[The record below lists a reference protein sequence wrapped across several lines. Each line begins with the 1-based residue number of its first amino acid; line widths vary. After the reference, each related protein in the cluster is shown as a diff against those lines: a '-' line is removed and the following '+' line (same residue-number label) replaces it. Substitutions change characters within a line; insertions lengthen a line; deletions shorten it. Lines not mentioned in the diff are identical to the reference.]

1 MRLPCWRESFWTMQK
16 NDLNRFLS
24 DLVHPVAIETDATG
38 ILLGWEGDID
48 WYGLKLDNEEIGK
61 PAQEIIPMLFGL
73 DFSTAQELPLVS
85 FGINKTANIYIQ
97 PNGAGRVH
105 VFLVDARQ
113 QMAAL
118 RNAQQ
123 TRNETSLLF
132 EKLSRLS
139 ELLKQ
144 KNTKLQQAINA
155 RSQFLSGVSHE
166 FRTPITT
173 ILGHINILV
182 SQCRNIS
189 PDINTSFQTIDKNA
203 KYLLALI
210 DNLLEQGEITAQR
223 LTITKSAVDLE
234 LFFQFIIDTFSVIAE
249 QKQIKLLY
257 RKNFADDLRILAD
270 EHHLYLMMVNLISN
284 AIKFTDFGSI
294 QISADWSN
302 NQLKISVKDTG
313 IGIPEAELRKI
324 TEPFSRGSNVGQRKG
339 SGLGLSIIREVI
351 KAMEG
356 ELDFQSKQGAGTL
369 VSLQIPA
376 KAALHERAAENN
388 SKAENI
394 TRPPRVLIVEDDH
407 DISTLYSILLRD
419 AGMEPLCF
427 DDGKNLLGNLEKHD
441 PDLIILDYNLGNEN
455 GIELAAKVR
464 KSGYEKPVIL
474 FTATSII
481 DMDLKEKAATV
492 GCTRVLNKPH
502 DVNSL
507 TQIISL
513 ELEKMHE

>member
-1 MRLPCWRESFWTMQK
+1 MRLPCWRKSFWTMQK
-16 NDLNRFLS
+16 NELNQFLS
-24 DLVHPVAIETDATG
+24 DLVHPVAIETDAHG
-38 ILLGWEGDID
+38 ILLGWEGDIE
-48 WYGLKLDNEEIGK
+48 WYGLKLDNENIGK
-61 PAQEIIPMLFGL
+61 PVHEIVPMLFGL
-73 DFSTAQELPLVS
+73 DFSEAQELPLVS
-85 FGINKTANIYIQ
+85 FDQCNTANVYIQ

-113 QMAAL
+113 QMAAIK
-118 RNAQQ
+118 NAQQ
-123 TRNETSLLF
+123 TRNETSLLY

-182 SQCRNIS
+182 SQCGNTP
-189 PDINTSFQTIDKNA
+189 PDINTSFQSIDKNA

-223 LTITKSAVDLE
+223 LTISKSDVDLE
-234 LFFQFIIDTFSVIAE
+234 RFFQFIIDTFSVIAE

-257 RKNFADDLRILAD
+257 WQNFQHDLRIMID
-270 EHHLYLMMVNLISN
+270 EHHLYLMLVNLVSN
-284 AIKFTDFGSI
+284 AIKFTDAGSVEV
-294 QISADWSN
+294 SVNWSPN
-302 NQLKISVKDTG
+302 KLSISVRDTG
-313 IGIPEAELRKI
+313 IGIPKADLKNI

-339 SGLGLSIIREVI
+339 SGLGLSIIHEVV
-351 KAMEG
+351 KAMDG
-356 ELDFQSKQGAGTL
+356 ELEFQSELGEGTQ
-369 VSLQIPA
+369 VSLYIPA
-376 KAALHERAAENN
+376 EESHPELLNGSESRAGINT
-388 SKAENI
+388 SQ
-394 TRPPRVLIVEDDH
+394 PLVLIVEDDI
-407 DISTLYSILLRD
+407 DISMLYSILLRD
-419 AGMEPLCF
+419 AGMEPLCYE
-427 DDGKNLLGNLEKHD
+427 DGKNLLDNIDKHN
-441 PDLIILDYNLGNEN
+441 PDIIILDYNLGEDN

-464 KSGYEKPVIL
+464 QSGYEKPVIL

-481 DMDLKEKAATV
+481 DMDLKEKASSV

-507 TQIISL
+507 TKIIHM
-513 ELEKMHE
+513 ELEKPNE